1 MVESGVALV
10 QIWDVLS
17 NDEVVQVVAQAPTR
31 ATAARALVESAVRVW
46 RLKYPTSK
54 VDDCAVVCLYV
65 DQTFSA
71 SSESL
76 KPKERSKPNA
86 IYDNKYLEATGEP
99 ATSRSSGQQTVP
111 QQAGSHDFSSGA
123 GEISP
128 GEPSRNSHERK
139 TKQPRK
145 LADWLGADVTEE
157 EEWSA
162 LEGVT
167 RVNSLLNL
175 PRFLAGDKRRAGD
188 TSQQQQKQQHQ
199 NPS

>member
-1 MVESGVALV
+1 MHCHSV

-17 NDEVVQVVAQAPTR
+17 NDDVVQVVAQAPTR

-65 DQTFSA
+65 DQTFA

-76 KPKERSKPNA
+76 TPKERSKPNA
-86 IYDNKYLEATGEP
+86 IYDNRQSEP
-99 ATSRSSGQQTVP
+99 IGHSYAEPLGQ
-111 QQAGSHDFSSGA
+111 GSHRA
-123 GEISP
+123 EEVGEISP
-128 GEPSRNSHERK
+128 GQPSRDSDERK
-139 TKQPRK
+139 TKKHPRK
-145 LADWLGADVTEE
+145 LADWLGANVNEE

-175 PRFLAGDKRRAGD
+175 PRFFAGDRRRTGES
-188 TSQQQQKQQHQ
+188 SQQQNHQ
-199 NPS
+199 SPP

>member
-1 MVESGVALV
+1 M

-46 RLKYPTSK
+46 RLKYPSSK

-71 SSESL
+71 STSESL
-76 KPKERSKPNA
+76 IPKERSKPNA
-86 IYDNKYLEATGEP
+86 IYDSRNLEPIGNSYPEP
-99 ATSRSSGQQTVP
+99 SGQVSQ
-111 QQAGSHDFSSGA
+111 GK
-123 GEISP
+123 ISP
-128 GEPSRNSHERK
+128 GESSRDSHERK
-139 TKQPRK
+139 TKKLPRK
-145 LADWLGADVTEE
+145 LADWLGADVNEE

-175 PRFLAGDKRRAGD
+175 PRFLAGDKRRTGD
-188 TSQQQQKQQHQ
+188 SSQQRKHQ
-199 NPS
+199 DPA

>member
-1 MVESGVALV
+1 MHCHGA

-76 KPKERSKPNA
+76 TPRGSSKPNA
-86 IYDNKYLEATGEP
+86 IYDNRNLEPTGNSYGEP
-99 ATSRSSGQQTVP
+99 SGQAP
-111 QQAGSHDFSSGA
+111 QGSHLAEAVA

-128 GEPSRNSHERK
+128 GESSRDSHERK
-139 TKQPRK
+139 TKKQPRK
-145 LADWLGADVTEE
+145 LADWLGADVQEE

-175 PRFLAGDKRRAGD
+175 PRFLAGDKRRTPGD
-188 TSQQQQKQQHQ
+188 SSQQQKQQ